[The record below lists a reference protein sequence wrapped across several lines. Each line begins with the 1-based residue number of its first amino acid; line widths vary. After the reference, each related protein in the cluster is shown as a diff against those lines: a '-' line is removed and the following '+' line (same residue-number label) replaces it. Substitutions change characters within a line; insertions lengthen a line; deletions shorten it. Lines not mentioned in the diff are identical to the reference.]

1 MADMNVEYIN
11 PFLMAA
17 TQVMKDMCQLQLA
30 VGKPYVKAT
39 EFEKDSIV
47 VSIGITGEVRGQVLL
62 AFSMEVACDLAS
74 KMCFMPITTLD
85 ELSISALSELGNM
98 ILGNAAT
105 VLSTKGIGIDITP
118 PSIIQGNFK
127 LASAY
132 AKNVCIPITYDG
144 GSKLIEL
151 DISLKKEG

>member
-11 PFLMAA
+11 VFLVAA
-17 TQVMKDMCQLQLA
+17 TQVMKEMCQLQLA
-30 VGKPYVKAT
+30 IGKPYVKPT
-39 EFEKDSIV
+39 EFDKDSIV

-62 AFSMEVACDLAS
+62 AFNTTVACDIAS
-74 KMCFMPITTLD
+74 KMCFMPITQLD

-105 VLSTKGIGIDITP
+105 VMSTKGIGIDITP
-118 PSIIQGNFK
+118 PSIIQGDFK

-132 AKNVCIPITYDG
+132 AKNVCIPLTYDDG
-144 GSKLIEL
+144 KVIEL
-151 DISLKKEG
+151 DISLRKE

>member
-11 PFLMAA
+11 VFLVAA
-17 TQVMKDMCQLQLA
+17 TQVMRDMCQLQLG
-30 VGKPYVKAT
+30 VGKPYVKPT
-39 EFEKDSIV
+39 EFDRDMIV
-47 VSIGITGEVRGQVLL
+47 VSIGITGEIRGQVLL
-62 AFSMEVACDLAS
+62 AFGTDVACDIAS
-74 KMCFMPITTLD
+74 KMCFMQITQLD

-132 AKNVCIPITYDG
+132 AKNVCVPLVYDG
-144 GSKLIEL
+144 NKIVEL
-151 DISLKKEG
+151 DISLRKE

>member
-17 TQVMKDMCQLQLA
+17 TQVMEGMCQIKPA
-30 VGKPYVKAT
+30 IGKPYVKPT
-39 EFEKDSIV
+39 EFAKDSIV
-47 VSIGITGEVRGQVLL
+47 VSIGITGEIRGQVLL
-62 AFSMEVACDLAS
+62 AFNMEVACDLAS
-74 KMCFMPITTLD
+74 KMCFMQITALD
-85 ELSISALSELGNM
+85 DLSISALSELGNM

-118 PSIIQGNFK
+118 PSIIQGDFR

-132 AKNVCIPITYDG
+132 AKNVCIPLTYDDG
-144 GSKLIEL
+144 KLVEV
-151 DISLKKEG
+151 DISLRKE